1 MYRNLMEAG
10 WSFRDID
17 EADYYGLLD
26 VLSEDAH
33 VMTGERI
40 LQFDYIRKGGENMA
54 EGCC

>member
-26 VLSEDAH
+26 MLSEDAH
-33 VMTGERI
+33 VMTGEEFFNSI
-40 LQFDYIRKGGENMA
+40 T
-54 EGCC
+54 